1 MMAEAV
7 AGVDHESDSE
17 SEKETELE
25 NKSNYTSN
33 SQRRIEYQ

>member
-7 AGVDHESDSE
+7 AGVDHETDSE

-25 NKSNYTSN
+25 NKSNYTCN
-33 SQRRIEYQ
+33 GQRRVEYQ

>member
-1 MMAEAV
+1 MAEAV

-25 NKSNYTSN
+25 NKSNYTCL
-33 SQRRIEYQ
+33 

>member
-25 NKSNYTSN
+25 NKSNYTCN
-33 SQRRIEYQ
+33 SQRSVEYQ